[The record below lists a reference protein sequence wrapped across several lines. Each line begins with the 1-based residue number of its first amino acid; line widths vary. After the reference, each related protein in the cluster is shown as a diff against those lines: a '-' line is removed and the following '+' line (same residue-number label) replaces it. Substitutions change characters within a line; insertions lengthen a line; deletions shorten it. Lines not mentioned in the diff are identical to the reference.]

1 MPLVRGFPS
10 PLSVAAMSIL
20 ATLFWLI
27 SSLSPAFSSTVLSFT
42 SSSTQFTFSLV
53 CGVSVMFSFASVGKF
68 PLESAIVT
76 SSAGSIDS
84 GFFITVSS
92 FFSSSTSSFDTMA
105 EGFTSSATLFISDL
119 SSSVNIS
126 LASSLLIAA
135 ISGLLGSDT
144 TSSRLD
150 FTSVSS
156 SCFASIWLAAVG
168 VTSSTLAVTSSTLTG
183 LTSTLVGLTSS
194 LEVCSS
200 NFTSPGQASATSFIS
215 SSLLL
220 ATLAQLA
227 FLGGGGVCWLD

>member
-92 FFSSSTSSFDTMA
+92 FFSSSTSSFDTMS
-105 EGFTSSATLFISDL
+105 EGFTSSATLLRFVSDL

-144 TSSRLD
+144 ASSRLD

-168 VTSSTLAVTSSTLTG
+168 VTSSTLAVTSSTLT
-183 LTSTLVGLTSS
+183 GLTSS